1 MNVAD
6 EHVETNKQRK
16 QAMRNPQSLS
26 FKLWSF
32 PHGYCTNQL
41 VLPGILEKYYLFK
54 NNLYSEC
61 CTKRSK
67 NSIKTR

>member
-1 MNVAD
+1 MAD

-54 NNLYSEC
+54 TIYTVNAVQKDL
-61 CTKRSK
+61 K
-67 NSIKTR
+67 IL